1 MLGKAIQILTSEK
14 IKCEY
19 EVVYFIKDSEVVKNR
34 LIEKALE
41 KSRNKAEMIA
51 NVSGVKLGQIVLI
64 DYTWKDEVISSKRYK
79 LTLGTGSSTG
89 TDSEFTVIDNVG
101 VEDLLVE
108 EEIYVEWSIL

>member
-1 MLGKAIQILTSEK
+1 M
-14 IKCEY
+14 
-19 EVVYFIKDSEVVKNR
+19 
-34 LIEKALE
+34 
-41 KSRNKAEMIA
+41 
-51 NVSGVKLGQIVLI
+51 GQIVSI

-89 TDSEFTVIDNVG
+89 TDSEFSVIDNVG